1 MQPPTAGQDA
11 ARRSESIPLWPVG
24 VAVAVRLA
32 IWTLVPSSRLASDE
46 DGYVPAG
53 LALLASGTRDLFW
66 PPVTG
71 WIVAGVAWAVGEIR
85 WIRLAWIAMDI
96 GCVFAIRTLATRF
109 APLVTG
115 ADPARTSRF
124 VTLATLAYAL
134 YLPAISFSQFA
145 TSEIPAL
152 LQTLLIVVLVTH
164 PRPAYSRSI
173 TAGLLAGTLILT
185 RPSLLPVVVCIPA
198 ALALPS
204 HHGLLR
210 WPRGVWLRHTAL
222 MLGLAATVVAGLA
235 VTNWRQSG
243 ELTIAQNSAYNLYIG
258 NRELYAEDLNLFSP
272 RATAE
277 QIEFRRQYFSGTL
290 PPPAGRPADLQREA
304 VAAIVARPGL
314 FLRRAVG
321 RLARV
326 FVPKTDVLELVG
338 GEQRAGIFAPVSL
351 GVLAIANLQ
360 WTAVLFG
367 GLAGLAWW
375 WRTDRTVAAILSSVV
390 IGSLPLCLIA
400 ISKPR
405 YAFPFEPIL
414 ILCAVSVAL
423 APPPRFDRLQRRDRW
438 IVGMSLAFILWGWAA
453 WLIFAVTSRLALAA
467 A

>member
-1 MQPPTAGQDA
+1 MQPPTADSDA
-11 ARRSESIPLWPVG
+11 ARRSVSIPFWPVA
-24 VAVAVRLA
+24 VAAAVRLA
-32 IWTLVPSSRLASDE
+32 IWMLVPSSRLASDE

-53 LALLASGTRDLFW
+53 LALLASGQRDLFW

-85 WIRLAWIAMDI
+85 WIRLAWIAMDL
-96 GCVFAIRTLATRF
+96 GCVVAMRTLAMRF
-109 APLVTG
+109 APVVAG
-115 ADPARTSRF
+115 PDPARSSRF
-124 VTLATLAYAL
+124 VTLATLAYAV

-173 TAGLLAGTLILT
+173 AAGLLAGTLILT
-185 RPSLLPVVVCIPA
+185 RPSLLPVVVCVPA
-198 ALALPS
+198 ALA
-204 HHGLLR
+204 LR

-222 MLGLAATVVAGLA
+222 MLGLAATVVVGL
-235 VTNWRQSG
+235 VVRNWRQTG
-243 ELTIAQNSAYNLYIG
+243 ELTIAENSAYNLYIG

-277 QIEFRRQYFSGTL
+277 QIAFRRQYFSGTL

-304 VAAIVARPGL
+304 FAAIAARPGL
-314 FLRRAVG
+314 FLRRAIG

-338 GEQRAGIFAPVSL
+338 GEQRAGIFAPASL
-351 GVLAIANLQ
+351 GILAIANLQ

-375 WRTDRTVAAILSSVV
+375 WRTDRSTAAILSSVV
-390 IGSLPLCLIA
+390 IGSLPLSLIA

-414 ILCAVSVAL
+414 ILCAIGVAL
-423 APPPRFDRLQRRDRW
+423 APPPRFDRLRRRDRW
-438 IVGMSLAFILWGWAA
+438 MVGIAATFILWGWAA
-453 WLIFAVTSRLALAA
+453 WLIFAVTSRLALASA
-467 A
+467 